1 MRVPV
6 RLAIGSYPT
15 FTVISALSKVA
26 PKALVC
32 WILKGDQGSVSS
44 CDCPEGAEIA
54 AHYGRG
60 FEASVSSVIQ
70 PLTRH

>member
-32 WILKGDQGSVSS
+32 WILTGSS